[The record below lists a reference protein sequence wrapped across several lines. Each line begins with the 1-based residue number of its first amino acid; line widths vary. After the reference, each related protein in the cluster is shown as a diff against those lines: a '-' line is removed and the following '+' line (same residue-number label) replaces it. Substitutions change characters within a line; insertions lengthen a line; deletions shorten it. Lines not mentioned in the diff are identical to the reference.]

1 MLNFVTSAESHEATS
16 AEGRG
21 ADPRRRAGSA
31 AIPVD
36 EALFEIVPAGVY
48 VCDTDGRILRWN
60 AKAEE
65 LWGCPPAPDSDAEHF
80 CGAPKL
86 FRTDGTPVAP
96 EATPMVDVLRTGEP
110 ARDHEFII
118 EQPSGRRV
126 WVLVNINAV
135 KDSAGRVIGA
145 VNCFQDVTARRQ
157 AEAEIRRNE
166 AYLRAIVE
174 ATPEC
179 IKVVGSDG
187 RLLKMNPAGLSMI
200 EAEDFASVDKAD
212 ISDIIAP
219 EHRKAWAAFH
229 SSVCAGETRTLE
241 FDIIGRR
248 GTRRH
253 METHAV
259 PLRLPDGGIAQLAV
273 TRDVTADRKQQAML
287 REIENRNTQLLEG
300 LPVPLYTTDTDGYVT
315 YYNEA
320 CAKLWGERPEP
331 RVARWTG
338 AWRLLHIDGSPMAH
352 DESPM
357 SIALRTGK
365 PVRDVESIT
374 VRRDGTR
381 IPVVS
386 FPTPLFD
393 SAGRLAGGANML
405 VDLTVIKEAEGRRLA
420 LIDELNHRVKN
431 TLATVQSLT
440 HLSFRDGCSTEAVR
454 KFEQRLQG
462 LSKTHDL
469 LTLGDWQGI
478 GLRALL
484 QQEATPFIEENRP
497 RIALH
502 GEDVFLRPK
511 MALSLTMAFHELIT
525 NAIKHGALGAT
536 GGRVSVR
543 WSVEAGQSGR
553 PELAIS
559 WTEENGPPARRPE
572 RTGFGLRMIERGLAR
587 EIKASVALDFAKEGL
602 RGAIRIPLPHGAQG
616 SRESGT
622 A

>member
-1 MLNFVTSAESHEATS
+1 MKPDSPEPARAERRH
-16 AEGRG
+16 
-21 ADPRRRAGSA
+21 ADPRRRAGSDA
-31 AIPVD
+31 LPVD
-36 EALFEIVPAGVY
+36 DALFEIVPAGVY
-48 VCDTDGRILRWN
+48 VCDADGNILRWN
-60 AKAEE
+60 AQAEE
-65 LWGCPPAPDSDAEHF
+65 LWGCPPDRDSQAERF
-80 CGAPKL
+80 CGALKL

-96 EATPMVDVLRTGEP
+96 EATPMTDVLRTGEP
-110 ARDHEFII
+110 ARDLEFII
-118 EQPSGRRV
+118 EQPGGRRL
-126 WVLVNINAV
+126 WVLANINAV

-145 VNCFQDVTARRQ
+145 VNCFQDITARRQ
-157 AEAEIRRNE
+157 AEAEVKRNE
-166 AYLRAIVE
+166 EYLRAIVE

-179 IKVVGSDG
+179 IKVVSGDG
-187 RLLKMNPAGLSMI
+187 RLLKMNPAGLRMI
-200 EAEDFASVDKAD
+200 EAEDFAAVDKAD
-212 ISDIIAP
+212 IHDVIAP
-219 EHRKAWAAFH
+219 EHRKKWAAFH
-229 SSVCAGETRTLE
+229 RSVCEGDTRTLE
-241 FDIIGRR
+241 FDIVGRQ

-273 TRDVTADRKQQAML
+273 TRDITASKEHQAVL
-287 REIENRNTQLLEG
+287 RDVESRNTQLLEG
-300 LPVPLYTTDTDGYVT
+300 LPVALYTTDAAGYVT

-320 CAKLWGERPEP
+320 CATLWGERPQP
-331 RVARWTG
+331 RAARWTG
-338 AWRLLHIDGSPMAH
+338 AWKLLHIDGRLMAH
-352 DESPM
+352 DDSPM
-357 SIALRTGK
+357 SIVLKTGK
-365 PVRDVESIT
+365 PVRDIESIT
-374 VRRDGTR
+374 VRRDGTH

-440 HLSFRDGCSTEAVR
+440 HLSFRDGCTREAVQ

-484 QQEATPFIEENRP
+484 QQEAAPFVEEHRP
-497 RIALH
+497 CIALH

-511 MALSLTMAFHELIT
+511 IALSLTMAFHELIT
-525 NAIKHGALGAT
+525 NAIKHGALGAS
-536 GGRVSVR
+536 GGQVSVR

-559 WTEENGPPARRPE
+559 WMEENGPPARRPE
-572 RTGFGLRMIERGLAR
+572 RSGFGLRMIERGLPR
-587 EIKASVALDFAKEGL
+587 EVGASVALDFAREGL
-602 RGAIRIPLPHGAQG
+602 RGAIRIPLAEASQG
-616 SRESGT
+616 PDV